1 MRLMMNR
8 VRSHYT
14 LPQGEIRLEGDEKPH
29 KAPSFRSDV
38 PPYRDEE
45 DLERQS

>member
-1 MRLMMNR
+1 MNR

-14 LPQGEIRLEGDEKPH
+14 LPQGEIRLEGDEKPC